1 ISDPLTGPRAQHG
14 GRGDVLQ
21 GQTTASRDLLGADE
35 VLQRLHGRVDDVD
48 RVRGPEALGED
59 VLDAGAL
66 QDGTH
71 RATGDDAGTGAG
83 RLQEHDTGGTL
94 TLDRVRD
101 GAGDPRDLEEVLL
114 RLLHALGD
122 RGRHLLRLA
131 VADTDHA
138 VTVAHHDQ
146 RGEAEATT
154 TLHDLGDP
162 VDGHHAL
169 EVRGLV
175 LGRPA
180 TATVATVPA
189 VPAVTAVSAV
199 VTALTALAA
208 AELPRT
214 SRHQAILPVFVCI
227 TRTPA
232 RLRGPRRRAPRS
244 GRGSRC
250 HRGRTR
256 PS

>member
-1 ISDPLTGPRAQHG
+1 MTLRTWVTLSCAMSVPLTRLRTCPQHA
-14 GRGDVLQ
+14 GRGHVLQ
-21 GQTTASRDLLGADE
+21 RQTAARRDLLRTLQA
-35 VLQRLHGRVDDVD
+35 LQRGHRRVHDVD
-48 RVRGPEALGED
+48 RVVTAERLRQHVVD
-59 VLDAGAL
+59 SGAL
-66 QDGTH
+66 QHGTH
-71 RATGDDAGTGAG
+71 RATGDDAGTGRG
-83 RLQEHDTGGTL
+83 RAQEHHAGGTL

-101 GAGDPRDLEEVLL
+101 RAGDARDLEEVLL
-114 RLLHALGD
+114 GLLHALGD

-180 TATVATVPA
+180 TAPVATVPA
-189 VPAVTAVSAV
+189 VPAVTAISAV
-199 VTALTALAA
+199 VTALAALLAA
-208 AELPRT
+208 AELP
-214 SRHQAILPVFVCI
+214 
-227 TRTPA
+227 
-232 RLRGPRRRAPRS
+232 
-244 GRGSRC
+244 
-250 HRGRTR
+250 
-256 PS
+256 